1 MRYVVERMTM
11 ADIPRVVEI
20 ERLAYTTPWPPSA
33 YRKELEENQH
43 AYYVVLRD
51 TYYVKRPAP
60 EIDLATPSAPP
71 RRPFPLSLLPSRPLS
86 HQNPHVAS
94 IVGFAGMWLMLDEA
108 HITTIAIHP
117 EYRSRGLG
125 ELELSALIGIAYEIN
140 AQRVTLEVR
149 VSNSVAQSL
158 YRKYGFMVVG
168 TRRRYYSDNNE
179 DAYIMTTDNITSQS
193 YRDFYLRLR
202 ELLMDR
208 VAADE
213 EAPSPVQHPGGEG

>member
-43 AYYVVLRD
+43 AYYIVLRD
-51 TYYVKRPAP
+51 TYYLKHPAP
-60 EIDLATPSAPP
+60 DIDLASPSAPP
-71 RRPFPLSLLPSRPLS
+71 RRPFPLSLLPSRSPS
-86 HQNPHVAS
+86 QQNPHLAS
-94 IVGFAGMWLMLDEA
+94 TVGFAGMWLMLDEA

-117 EYRSRGLG
+117 EYRSLGLG
-125 ELELSALIGIAYEIN
+125 ELELNSLIGIAYEIN

-149 VSNSVAQSL
+149 VSNGVAQNL
-158 YRKYGFMVVG
+158 YRKYGFTVVG

-179 DAYIMTTDNITSQS
+179 DAYIMTTDDITTPS

-202 ELLMDR
+202 DLLMER
-208 VAADE
+208 LAADDH
-213 EAPSPVQHPGGEG
+213 AASPVQPQGSEG

>member
-43 AYYVVLRD
+43 AYYVVVRD
-51 TYYVKRPAP
+51 TYYLKHTGP
-60 EIDLATPSAPP
+60 EVDLATSPAPS
-71 RRPFPLSLLPSRPLS
+71 RRPFPLSLLPARLPS
-86 HQNPHVAS
+86 HQNPHLAS

-117 EYRSRGLG
+117 EYRGQGLG
-125 ELELSALIGIAYEIN
+125 ELQLSSLIGIAYEIN

-149 VSNSVAQSL
+149 VSNSVAQNL

-179 DAYIMTTDNITSQS
+179 DAYIMTTDVITSQS

-202 ELLMDR
+202 EHLVERL
-208 VAADE
+208 AADE
-213 EAPSPVQHPGGEG
+213 QAASTVQHPGSEG